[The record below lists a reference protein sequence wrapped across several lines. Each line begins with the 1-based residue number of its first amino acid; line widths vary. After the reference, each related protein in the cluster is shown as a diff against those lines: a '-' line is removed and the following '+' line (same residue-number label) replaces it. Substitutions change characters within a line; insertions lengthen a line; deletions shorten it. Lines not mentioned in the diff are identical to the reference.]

1 MFQLSRVFVR
11 GNDGSVIRVDSL
23 KAACL
28 FEKKVVMVGEQDG
41 HVSMMTKMMM
51 VISDRQKRTER
62 GTFIVEG
69 WF

>member
-1 MFQLSRVFVR
+1 
-11 GNDGSVIRVDSL
+11 VDSL

>member
-1 MFQLSRVFVR
+1 
-11 GNDGSVIRVDSL
+11 
-23 KAACL
+23 
-28 FEKKVVMVGEQDG
+28 MVGEQDG

-51 VISDRQKRTER
+51 MISDRQKRTER